1 MVRALVEYIPKELYD
16 LRYNPPKRITYNT
29 EKYKVEPGAII
40 YPDCNIGEG
49 SIIGANAVLRPYTKI
64 GHHSIFGTASVS
76 EGHCDIGNYTT
87 IHAQCH
93 ITQGVHI
100 SNNVFIAPFF
110 IASNTP
116 DITEGK
122 HGTGGPIEIKI
133 KHTFIEHDA
142 RIGTSVRMIPGLRIG
157 HDALIMQDTLLTKD
171 VPPYAIVKG
180 GKDKVGVIIGW
191 TNK

>member
-1 MVRALVEYIPKELYD
+1 LVKFDPEVLDHRRLTSHINRDMD
-16 LRYNPPKRITYNT
+16 LDETVA
-29 EKYKVEPGAII
+29 VEPGCVI
-40 YPDCNIGEG
+40 YDHCKIGEG
-49 SIIGANAVLRPYTKI
+49 SIIGANAVLRPYTFI

-76 EGHCDIGNYTT
+76 EGHCDIGNFTT

-100 SNNVFIAPFF
+100 GSNVFIAPFF

-116 DITEGK
+116 EITEGK
-122 HGTGGPIEIKI
+122 HGTGGPIDIKI
-133 KHTFIEHDA
+133 KHTHIEYNT
-142 RIGTSVRMIPGLRIG
+142 RIGTSVRMIPGLTIG
-157 HDALIMQDTLLTKD
+157 HDALIMQDTLLTRN

>member
-1 MVRALVEYIPKELYD
+1 MD
-16 LRYNPPKRITYNT
+16 LDETVA
-29 EKYKVEPGAII
+29 VEPGCVI
-40 YPDCNIGEG
+40 YDHCKIGEG
-49 SIIGANAVLRPYTKI
+49 SIIGANAVLRPYTFI

-76 EGHCDIGNYTT
+76 EGHCDIGNFTT

-100 SNNVFIAPFF
+100 GSNVFIAPFF

-116 DITEGK
+116 EITEGK
-122 HGTGGPIEIKI
+122 HGTGGPSKVKI
-133 KHTFIEHDA
+133 KHTYISDYV

-157 HDALIMQDTLLTKD
+157 HHALIMQDTLLTHD
-171 VPPYAIVKG
+171 VEPYAIVKG
-180 GKDKVGVIIGW
+180 GKDKVGRVIGW